1 MQTNST
7 SHIIAHLALDRTK
20 SMTLTSQMQTS
31 TFPKTETT
39 ATRSRSALEQ
49 KSVEHSLDLEDG
61 SRCCV
66 VVTRFS
72 NRALVVVSN
81 TGTFGSIVHA
91 RREQS
96 LRGGKTYD
104 VHTVLGDRNDPMP
117 ELCARLVV
125 EGGEKQWNVNRGGMF
140 PTVMFCFGLS
150 SGSLSSKKNMSLIV
164 KWVVNT
170 LDELSQV

>member
-1 MQTNST
+1 MTTT
-7 SHIIAHLALDRTK
+7 SP
-20 SMTLTSQMQTS
+20 MGQTS
-31 TFPKTETT
+31 VPKPTET
-39 ATRSRSALEQ
+39 ATTSRSALEQ
-49 KSVEHSLDLEDG
+49 RSVEHSLDLEDG
-61 SRCCV
+61 STCCI

-125 EGGEKQWNVNRGGMF
+125 EGGEKQWNANRGGMF

-150 SGSLSSKKNMSLIV
+150 SGSLSSKDNTSAIV
-164 KWVVNT
+164 TCVVNT
-170 LDELSQV
+170 LAELSQI